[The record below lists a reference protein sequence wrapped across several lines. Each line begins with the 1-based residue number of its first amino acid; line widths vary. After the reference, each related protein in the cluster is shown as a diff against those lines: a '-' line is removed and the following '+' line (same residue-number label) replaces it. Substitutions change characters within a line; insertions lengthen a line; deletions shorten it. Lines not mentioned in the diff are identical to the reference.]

1 MPSTDIEWQS
11 NAQARFS
18 LDQHRTSLSLTC
30 SLIEFSRARSLSE
43 TFPALTFPVFTF
55 SASHVSHTNC
65 FPTFFP
71 FFLLSENFP
80 SSHEKHFPND
90 WFSLRLNLHDARRVL
105 LFGSPGHCSVS
116 PQNAEKEFISD
127 REMNKFSL
135 KKSVKTDKK
144 D

>member
-1 MPSTDIEWQS
+1 MHRHAFPSTS
-11 NAQARFS
+11 TGLLSRS
-18 LDQHRTSLSLTC
+18 LVLSSSFPELALFRRLFRLSLFLYLHFQHRTFHTQ
-30 SLIEFSRARSLSE
+30 
-43 TFPALTFPVFTF
+43 TVFRL
-55 SASHVSHTNC
+55 
-65 FPTFFP
+65 FFP

-105 LFGSPGHCSVS
+105 LFGLPGHCSVS